1 VTVAQTGRP
10 RRIMVSCGEA
20 SGDLYAGALLRAL
33 REQADIEAFGFA
45 GAQFQQAGGELVG
58 DYRGFSVTGLTEAVG
73 VLKRSYAMINTLVE
87 TARTRK
93 PDVFIAIDFPDF
105 NFRLLP
111 KIKALGIPIVY
122 YISPQL
128 WAWRPGRLK
137 TIKQYVDRVLVIFPF
152 EEKIYRDADVPVTF
166 VGHPLVD
173 LARAARSRTETC
185 AAAGL
190 DPQRQIVAL
199 LPGSRPNELR
209 LLLPVLAMAARRLQ
223 ASLPDVQFLLA
234 RAPSLDDE
242 LFAPLAEARR
252 HGVQI
257 AMLEN
262 AADDVLAAA
271 DVAAT
276 ASGTATVQ
284 TALHGTPMVIV
295 YRVSGLTY
303 TIARRFV
310 KLSTYGMVNLVAE
323 RPVVKELI
331 QDACTAEAVADELM
345 RLLSTP
351 AAAARVKEDL
361 EDVVR
366 RLGGAGG
373 STRAAAAVLETI
385 GG

>member
-1 VTVAQTGRP
+1 MTQSGRP

-33 REQADIEAFGFA
+33 REQTEVDAFGFA

-58 DYRGFSVTGLTEAVG
+58 DYRGFSVTGLTEALG
-73 VLKRSYAMINTLVE
+73 VVRRSYAMLNTLVDA
-87 TARTRK
+87 ARTRK

-111 KIKALGIPIVY
+111 KIKALGIPVVY

-137 TIKQYVDRVLVIFPF
+137 TIQQYVDRVLVIFPF
-152 EEKIYRDADVPVTF
+152 EEKIYRDANVPVTF

-173 LARAARSRTETC
+173 LAHATRSRTETC

-190 DPQRQIVAL
+190 DPGRQIVAL

-209 LLLPVLAMAARRLQ
+209 LLLPVLAMAAQRLHS
-223 ASLPDVQFLLA
+223 SLPDVQFLVA
-234 RAPSLDDE
+234 RAPALDDE
-242 LFAPLAEARR
+242 LFAPIEDARR
-252 HGVQI
+252 RGVTI
-257 AMLEN
+257 GMLEN
-262 AADDVLAAA
+262 AADDVLATA

-276 ASGTATVQ
+276 ASGTATIQ
-284 TALHGTPMVIV
+284 TALHRTPLVIV

-303 TIARRFV
+303 AIARRFV
-310 KLSTYGMVNLVAE
+310 KLTTYGMVNLVAE

-331 QDACTAEAVADELM
+331 QDDCTAEAVAAELL

-351 AAAARVKEDL
+351 AAASRMKDDL
-361 EDVVR
+361 DDVVR
-366 RLGGAGG
+366 RLGGSGG
-373 STRAAAAVLETI
+373 SARAAAAVLETI